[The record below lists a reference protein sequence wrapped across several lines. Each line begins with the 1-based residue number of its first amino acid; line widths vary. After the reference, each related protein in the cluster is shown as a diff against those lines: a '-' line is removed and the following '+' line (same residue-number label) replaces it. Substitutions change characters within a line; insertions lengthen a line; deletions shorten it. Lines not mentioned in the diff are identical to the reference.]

1 MQQVKTVLNSSSIC
15 SVNIFLKALLVG
27 NNPSNPL
34 KRDRGFHLVLLTVKH
49 FLASLQ
55 LNSPMRESTE
65 RKCFEFHFF
74 ICWHEPKSYKHYSQ
88 KLVHP
93 CIHAAGCVGCFG
105 RELAQKRF
113 RKWGD
118 EPGARSNCW
127 ASSKVSNK

>member
-74 ICWHEPKSYKHYSQ
+74 ICWHELKSYKHYSQ

-93 CIHAAGCVGCFG
+93 CNHAAGCVGCFG

-118 EPGARSNCW
+118 EPGA
-127 ASSKVSNK
+127 